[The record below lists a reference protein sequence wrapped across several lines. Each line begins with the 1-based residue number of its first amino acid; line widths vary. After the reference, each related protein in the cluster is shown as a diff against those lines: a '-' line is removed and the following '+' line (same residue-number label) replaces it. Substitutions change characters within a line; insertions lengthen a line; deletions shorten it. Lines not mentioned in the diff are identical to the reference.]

1 MNGIQHACATTDP
14 ELFFPISYG
23 PAAAQQIAA
32 AKAVCGP
39 CPVRAGCLQDALD
52 NERRDGIWAGTTPDE
67 RKGLYPVRQVVL
79 DRPELD
85 KQVAALRGLCMTN
98 EQMAE
103 HLGVPVAVIRRCS
116 RRNRQARLARK
127 SVTA

>member
-1 MNGIQHACATTDP
+1 MTGTHPACADDP

-23 PAAAQQIAA
+23 RAADKQIAA

-39 CPVRAGCLQDALD
+39 CPVRAACLQAALD
-52 NERRDGIWAGTTPDE
+52 NEHRDGIWGGTTPDE
-67 RKGLYPVRQVVL
+67 RKDLYPVRQVVL

-85 KQVAALRGLCMTN
+85 KKVATMTGKGVRP

-103 HLGVPVAVIRRCS
+103 TLGVSVAVIRRCS
-116 RRNRQARLARK
+116 KRNRQNQLARK
-127 SVTA
+127 SVSA